1 MDKNY
6 IKELLNRASKVYF
19 APPVSVKFKI
29 NNNNQIVLDVSGLD
43 SYTTLNYNLN
53 GRIIKKKKSESIIR
67 SISLNTK
74 QVNCIKEMLELLTS
88 ITYNQINWEKY
99 SVNAVKIDES
109 IIEKA
114 ELVLKEHIE
123 SVQEIYLEP
132 LEEKINTVNIE
143 KSKLNDLWKEHVLSK
158 HKVVENISSF
168 RKYKKITRKDEYPYL
183 ILSTPTGEIKLSEET
198 TGHFIKVKNNEA
210 ELEII
215 KNTESILDIFC
226 KNIEKYNALSEF
238 IQKEINHN
246 ILAIET
252 DPLKPSFS
260 NIDYYKELYIENC
273 KELYMK
279 KVTENIQMSPVSE
292 EVVVFNKKY
301 NLKSIFRNFEEIS
314 ISADLFQER
323 FNTQAIC
330 SEKVKKREEKF
341 NKEYVFEVLNV
352 IDDFP
357 KKGITTYTSILAGDD
372 DSKITSNRYNSSLSY
387 GKMSGCKKT
396 FITKFIRDL
405 IDNGL
410 VEEDFYRA
418 SFGRYIGLTLSRE
431 SKDYITN
438 CDAASMKSKED
449 ISTIKSLKEFVEKL
463 RSGITALKSK
473 SIMLNL
479 KCEEIETNKEDIQS
493 LLDFIETNRSTY
505 REYEDCFVKAVSKI
519 VPQQYK
525 PIFLLNSNLSSGV
538 VKKTLKSIYDEM
550 N

>member
-88 ITYNQINWEKY
+88 ITCNQINWEKY

-143 KSKLNDLWKEHVLSK
+143 KSKLNDLWEEHVLSK

-210 ELEII
+210 ELERI

-226 KNIEKYNALSEF
+226 KNIESYSVLSDY
-238 IQKEINHN
+238 IRDRITVH
-246 ILAIET
+246 I
-252 DPLKPSFS
+252 S
-260 NIDYYKELYIENC
+260 NIEQDREMSVFDDINC
-273 KELYMK
+273 KECYLN
-279 KVTENIQMSPVSE
+279 KVTQNIKMSPMSE
-292 EVVVFNKKY
+292 DITIYNKKY
-301 NLKSIFRNFEEIS
+301 NLKDILEDTLEDIENEIDAALNHVLNQVKHFCEIKIKAKKQKFE
-314 ISADLFQER
+314 Q
-323 FNTQAIC
+323 
-330 SEKVKKREEKF
+330 
-341 NKEYVFEVLNV
+341 EYVFEVLTV
-352 IDDFP
+352 IDEFP
-357 KKGITTYTSILAGDD
+357 KKGITTYVSILAGDN
-372 DSKITSNRYNSSLSY
+372 DSKITSNRYNQSLSY
-387 GKMSGCKKT
+387 GKMSDCTKV
-396 FITKFIRDL
+396 FITKFIRGL
-405 IDNGL
+405 IGIGL
-410 VEEDFYRA
+410 IEESSYKA
-418 SFGRYIGLTLSRE
+418 SFGRYIGLTLSKE
-431 SKDYITN
+431 SKNYIDNHDITN
-438 CDAASMKSKED
+438 VEYKED
-449 ISTIKSLKEFVEKL
+449 VSAIKSLKELIEKL
-463 RSGITALKSK
+463 RSGITSLKSK
-473 SIMLNL
+473 SIILSL
-479 KCEEIETNKEDIQS
+479 KYEEIEADKEDVQNV
-493 LLDFIETNRSTY
+493 LNFIEIDRPLY
-505 REYEDCFVKAVSKI
+505 RDYEDCFVKAVSKI

>member
-88 ITYNQINWEKY
+88 ITCNQINWEKY

-143 KSKLNDLWKEHVLSK
+143 KSKLNDLWEEHVLSK

-210 ELEII
+210 ELERI

-226 KNIEKYNALSEF
+226 KNIENYNALSEF

-292 EVVVFNKKY
+292 EVAVFNKKY

-314 ISADLFQER
+314 ISADLVQER

-410 VEEDFYRA
+410 IEEDSYRA

-449 ISTIKSLKEFVEKL
+449 ISTIKSLKDFVEKL